1 MRLYPDRRVFY
12 AASAVVFIAG
22 VISTLLL
29 AYLVFLDED
38 SNAYN
43 IVDMGIIF
51 WPLVGGFSGAYYFLS
66 NLKNI
71 IDIDDNSVC
80 VQRGALNTKPKILV
94 GDVML
99 GGNVM
104 LIGSALIHL
113 RIGDRWV
120 CYKDSNNEPVSFE
133 FFESIGVKKKNGLSI
148 LMSLV
153 KQGSIFAIVFIAW
166 ALVGSYLF
174 VFGLP

>member
-1 MRLYPDRRVFY
+1 MRLYPDRHVFY

-29 AYLVFLDED
+29 AYLVFLDDD

-43 IVDMGIIF
+43 VVDMGIIF
-51 WPLVGGFSGAYYFLS
+51 WPFVGGFSGAYYFLS

-71 IDIDDNSVC
+71 IDIDDNSAC
-80 VQRGALNTKPKILV
+80 VQRGGLNTERKIPV

-99 GGNVM
+99 GRNVM

-113 RIGDRWV
+113 RIGDRWI
-120 CYKDSNNEPVSFE
+120 CYKDANNEPISSE
-133 FFESIGVKKKNGLSI
+133 FFESIGVKKRNEFSI

-153 KQGSIFAIVFIAW
+153 KQGSIFSIMFIAW